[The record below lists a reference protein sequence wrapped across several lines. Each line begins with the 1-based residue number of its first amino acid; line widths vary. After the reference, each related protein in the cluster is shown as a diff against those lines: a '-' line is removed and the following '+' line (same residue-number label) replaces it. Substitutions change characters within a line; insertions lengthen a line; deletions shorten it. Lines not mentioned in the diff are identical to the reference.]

1 VQRRREKTLRFLVG
15 GADMGARIRA
25 RDWAATPLGPT
36 NQWPSSLRTLVG
48 LLLSS
53 RQPMFIAWGAEQIWF
68 YNDAFTPILGDKHP
82 DALGERSDVVWGEA
96 WQVLK
101 PLFDRVFAGDA
112 VHMED
117 FAVMLNRHGRLQ
129 EAHFSFS
136 YTPIFGERGEVNGL
150 FGACLETTA
159 QVIAIRE
166 REAAE
171 SRLQSAL
178 SAGDGIGT
186 WDWDVKN
193 DRVVADERSAYLYG
207 VDPARAKSGAPVAQ
221 FLAGI
226 HAQDVPMV
234 RRQID
239 EALRTA
245 GEFRSEHRVRQPDG
259 SIRWVM
265 AQGQV
270 IRGEDGAPGRLP
282 GAIFDITER
291 KAAEEAL
298 YKLTADLEGEVESR
312 TRERDR
318 LWRLSPDLMAVTD
331 AAGRMV
337 RANPAWLTQLGW
349 TEEEIDAHGYLGL
362 VHPEDLESTR
372 SHIIAVRDDSAPLRF
387 ENRYRA
393 KQGSYRWQQ
402 WTVVPEQGFIYCVAR
417 DITEERKKAE
427 ALELAEEALRQSQKM
442 EAVGQLTGGIAHDFN
457 NLLMGIGGS
466 LEIIDSRIKQG
477 RFDVDRFVKAAQGAT
492 QRAAQLT
499 HRLLAFSRRQTL
511 DPKPTDAN
519 RLINGLVELIQR
531 TIGPAV
537 RLEFVAAAGLWNTL
551 VDPGQLESAVL
562 NLCINARDA
571 MPAGGTLTIET
582 ANQWLDDRVALE
594 RELSPGQYISL
605 CVSDSGTGMS
615 PEVVAKAFEPFF
627 TTKPTGTG
635 TGLGLSMV
643 YGFARQSAGQVR
655 IRSEP
660 GNGTT
665 VCIYLPRHLGEVRE
679 SKPLDPA
686 ESTEEVVHHE
696 TILIVDDEPTVR
708 MFVVD
713 QLEEAGY
720 VALEAEDGAA
730 ALRILNSSVK
740 IDLLISDVGL
750 PGGINGRQLAD
761 AARGVRPKLKILF
774 ITGYAES
781 AVFSHG
787 HLDSGMH
794 VLTKPFTVDTL
805 ARRISQL
812 LTSD

>member
-1 VQRRREKTLRFLVG
+1 
-15 GADMGARIRA
+15 MGARIRA

-48 LLLSS
+48 LLLAS

-68 YNDAFTPILGDKHP
+68 YNDACAPILGDKHP
-82 DALGERSDVVWGEA
+82 HALGERSDVVWSEA

-101 PLFDRVFAGDA
+101 PLFDRVFAGEA

-136 YTPIFGERGEVNGL
+136 YTPIFGERGEVSGL

-193 DRVVADERSAYLYG
+193 DRVVADERSAYFYG
-207 VDPARAKSGAPVAQ
+207 VDPALAKAGAPVAQ
-221 FLAGI
+221 FFAGI

-270 IRGEDGAPGRLP
+270 IRGEDGAPGQLP
-282 GAIFDITER
+282 GALFDITER

-298 YKLTADLEGEVESR
+298 YKLNADLEGEVESR

-349 TEEEIDAHGYLGL
+349 TEQEIDAHSYLGL

-372 SHIIAVRDDSAPLRF
+372 AHIIAVRDDSAPLRF
-387 ENRYRA
+387 ENRYRT

-582 ANQWLDDRVALE
+582 ANRPLDDRVALE
-594 RELSPGQYISL
+594 SELSPGQYISL
-605 CVSDSGTGMS
+605 CVSDSGTGMP
-615 PEVVAKAFEPFF
+615 PEIVAKAFEPFF
-627 TTKPTGTG
+627 TTKPIGTG

-655 IRSEP
+655 IHSEP
-660 GNGTT
+660 GKGTM
-665 VCIYLPRHLGEVRE
+665 VCIYLPRHMGEVNE
-679 SKPLDPA
+679 SRPVDPA
-686 ESTEEVVHHE
+686 ESTEEMMNHE

-720 VALEAEDGAA
+720 VALEAEDGAG

-787 HLDSGMH
+787 HLESGMH